1 MRPPTAP
8 VAHLLAALPHP
19 DSGLAARLCHGEGLR
34 RRSKVAFRQKKRRRP
49 RLPLAMQMRR
59 YYGTDDYDRVWTFNH
74 AERHFNLDAYLSA
87 CP

>member
-1 MRPPTAP
+1 
-8 VAHLLAALPHP
+8 
-19 DSGLAARLCHGEGLR
+19 
-34 RRSKVAFRQKKRRRP
+34 
-49 RLPLAMQMRR
+49 MQMRR

>member
-1 MRPPTAP
+1 MRPPTAAVTRLIP
-8 VAHLLAALPHP
+8 RG
-19 DSGLAARLCHGEGLR
+19 DSGLVVWVPERVGAREP
-34 RRSKVAFRQKKRRRP
+34 RRSGGFAQSRRP
-49 RLPLAMQMRR
+49 PLPLAIQVQR